1 MLWSLQGL
9 YISLLE
15 TRHAL
20 LVILDTEGLLSVEA
34 RDDVFDKQVALMT
47 MACSDLVIVN
57 NRGEL
62 GRHVG
67 DLFQVCLF
75 ALYHLKLARI
85 SPAIGFVLQC
95 LSMVNQQQQYEW
107 VATVKRSLE
116 DSVQELQQNEKT
128 HSFKL
133 QDRQFIEFI

>member
-1 MLWSLQGL
+1 MLLANSACHALCIVVLWWTSGDTHGTSLQGL

-47 MACSDLVIVN
+47 MACSELVIVN

-62 GRHVG
+62 GR
-67 DLFQVCLF
+67 
-75 ALYHLKLARI
+75 
-85 SPAIGFVLQC
+85 
-95 LSMVNQQQQYEW
+95 
-107 VATVKRSLE
+107 
-116 DSVQELQQNEKT
+116 
-128 HSFKL
+128 
-133 QDRQFIEFI
+133 

>member
-1 MLWSLQGL
+1 MLQFVNCLLQGL

-62 GRHVG
+62 GRRRGAVAVRETQETSSLRKRAEIGHWKTDG
-67 DLFQVCLF
+67 
-75 ALYHLKLARI
+75 LKI
-85 SPAIGFVLQC
+85 I
-95 LSMVNQQQQYEW
+95 Y
-107 VATVKRSLE
+107 
-116 DSVQELQQNEKT
+116 
-128 HSFKL
+128 
-133 QDRQFIEFI
+133 IYI

>member
-1 MLWSLQGL
+1 MPIKPIKL
-9 YISLLE
+9 
-15 TRHAL
+15 A
-20 LVILDTEGLLSVEA
+20 D
-34 RDDVFDKQVALMT
+34 
-47 MACSDLVIVN
+47 ACCFC
-57 NRGEL
+57 L
-62 GRHVG
+62 GRQLRHVG

-116 DSVQELQQNEKT
+116 DSVQELQQKEKP

-133 QDRQFIEFI
+133 QDRLLKPHHLTSVFI

>member
-1 MLWSLQGL
+1 MLSTNSACDALCCDELWWTSCLQGL

-62 GRHVG
+62 GR
-67 DLFQVCLF
+67 
-75 ALYHLKLARI
+75 
-85 SPAIGFVLQC
+85 
-95 LSMVNQQQQYEW
+95 
-107 VATVKRSLE
+107 
-116 DSVQELQQNEKT
+116 
-128 HSFKL
+128 
-133 QDRQFIEFI
+133 

>member
-1 MLWSLQGL
+1 VKAKLGSQSLEVGKNVFHIMFHYGFAMISALQGL

-62 GRHVG
+62 GRKLG
-67 DLFQVCLF
+67 RILTLTLRTGLSSKRCLLRLVCF
-75 ALYHLKLARI
+75 
-85 SPAIGFVLQC
+85 
-95 LSMVNQQQQYEW
+95 
-107 VATVKRSLE
+107 
-116 DSVQELQQNEKT
+116 
-128 HSFKL
+128 
-133 QDRQFIEFI
+133 

>member
-1 MLWSLQGL
+1 MISALQGL

-62 GRHVG
+62 GRKLGRIG
-67 DLFQVCLF
+67 DSSDRIVLKEVSVTPCVFLKGFCVVRHGLFMTDPLVSCF
-75 ALYHLKLARI
+75 
-85 SPAIGFVLQC
+85 FVSNILP
-95 LSMVNQQQQYEW
+95 
-107 VATVKRSLE
+107 
-116 DSVQELQQNEKT
+116 
-128 HSFKL
+128 
-133 QDRQFIEFI
+133 